1 MPLSPRTSP
10 PKKFPALSPLLLSPL
25 RVLDDNSVQAL
36 GLLLLNI
43 DGLHVAIQ
51 LLLGALF
58 VVSLP
63 ADAHAKSEGDAF
75 DAALPDFLV

>member
-1 MPLSPRTSP
+1 
-10 PKKFPALSPLLLSPL
+10 
-25 RVLDDNSVQAL
+25 VQAL